1 MALRKIRTLGDPV
14 LGKVAKPVTEINEKI
29 KELAYDMLDTMYTA
43 NGVGLAAPQIG
54 VLKRIAVIDVS
65 PEGNKPIVL
74 INPEIIE
81 SSGSQTGDEG
91 CLSVPGK
98 AGTVTRPNEV
108 TVRAYNLKNQEII
121 VKGTELLA
129 RALCHELDHLD
140 GVVYVEKVEGKL
152 HDVAVD
158 EEE

>member
-1 MALRKIRTLGDPV
+1 MALRKIRTLGDSV
-14 LGKVAKPVTEINEKI
+14 LTKVAKPVTEINEKI

-54 VLKRIAVIDVS
+54 ILKRIAVIDVS

-140 GVVYVEKVEGKL
+140 GVVYVQKVEGDL
-152 HDVAVD
+152 HDVAV
-158 EEE
+158 EE

>member
-14 LGKVAKPVTEINEKI
+14 LEKVAKPVPEINEKI

-43 NGVGLAAPQIG
+43 NGVGLAAPQVG

-65 PEGNKPIVL
+65 PEGNRPIVL
-74 INPEIIE
+74 INPEIIAT
-81 SSGSQTGDEG
+81 SGSQTGNEG

-108 TVRAYNLKNQEII
+108 TVRAYNLKNQQFE
-121 VKGTELLA
+121 VTGTELLA
-129 RALCHELDHLD
+129 RALCHEIDHLD
-140 GVVYVEKVEGKL
+140 GIVYVEKVEGEL
-152 HDVAVD
+152 REAAMQED
-158 EEE
+158 

>member
-14 LGKVAKPVTEINEKI
+14 LKKVAKPVQEINEKI

-65 PEGNKPIVL
+65 PEGNRPIVL

-152 HDVAVD
+152 HEVAV
-158 EEE
+158 EE

>member
-1 MALRKIRTLGDPV
+1 MALRKIRTLGDSV
-14 LGKVAKPVTEINEKI
+14 LTKVAKPVTEINEKI

-54 VLKRIAVIDVS
+54 ILKRIAVIDVS
-65 PEGNKPIVL
+65 PEGNRPIVL

-140 GVVYVEKVEGKL
+140 GVVYVQKVEGDL
-152 HDVAVD
+152 HDVAV
-158 EEE
+158 EE

>member
-14 LGKVAKPVTEINEKI
+14 LGKVAKPVPEINEKI

-65 PEGNKPIVL
+65 PEGNRPIVL
-74 INPEIIE
+74 INPEIIAT
-81 SSGSQTGDEG
+81 SGSQTGEEG

-108 TVRAYNLKNQEII
+108 TVRAYNLKNQQFE
-121 VKGTELLA
+121 VTGTELLA
-129 RALCHELDHLD
+129 RALCHEIDHLD
-140 GVVYVEKVEGKL
+140 GIVYVEKVEGEL
-152 HDVAVD
+152 HEAAMQED
-158 EEE
+158 

>member
-14 LGKVAKPVTEINEKI
+14 LGKVAKPVPEINEKI

-65 PEGNKPIVL
+65 PEGNRPIVL
-74 INPEIIE
+74 INPEIIAT
-81 SSGSQTGDEG
+81 SGSQTGDEG

-108 TVRAYNLKNQEII
+108 TVRAYNLKNQQFE
-121 VKGTELLA
+121 VTGTELLA
-129 RALCHELDHLD
+129 RALCHEIDHLD
-140 GVVYVEKVEGKL
+140 GIVYVEKVEGEL
-152 HDVAVD
+152 HEAAMQED
-158 EEE
+158 